1 MNIYKVSASSARKI
15 ATIFVF
21 SLLFTG
27 SVASLTEVSAQIP
40 KPPVATLNKKLT
52 ELREELYF
60 GRSQA
65 GGGIVTE
72 EQWQEFL
79 DTQITPRFPEGLT
92 VIDAYGQFLD
102 SSGNII
108 AEPTKVLILIY
119 PNTQDKEK
127 AIQEI
132 INLYKAQFQQESVL
146 RVTNVPTRVK
156 F

>member
-1 MNIYKVSASSARKI
+1 MNIYRVPPPVRKI

-27 SVASLTEVSAQIP
+27 SVDSLTAVSAQTP
-40 KPPVATLNKKLT
+40 KPPVATVNKKLT
-52 ELREELYF
+52 QLREELYF
-60 GRSQA
+60 GRSQP
-65 GGGIVTE
+65 GGRVVSE

-79 DTQITPRFPEGLT
+79 DTQITPRFPDGLT
-92 VIDAYGQFLD
+92 VIDAYGQFLN

-108 AEPTKVLILIY
+108 AEQTKVLILIY
-119 PNTQDKEK
+119 PNSQDKEK

-146 RVTNVPTRVK
+146 RVTNVPARVN